1 MQNRREHRALD
12 GADNHVVHPVGRL
25 PVEPAEIFVERLL
38 DTSPDFVG
46 AIQTH
51 DLFHA
56 ARASSTH
63 GVATHTAGAYSS
75 RSACAASRSKNRFTA
90 AICAADVST
99 RLTSCRNA
107 SPPASPAAYQ
117 PRCLRA
123 TRTALRC
130 SRLQPVRILSV
141 TGTSTAAT
149 TASRI
154 ALTSDSL
161 RKSAEPAATLH
172 TFFAGQPMLMS
183 TICAPRSTL

>member
-12 GADNHVVHPVGRL
+12 GADDHVVDAVRSL
-25 PVEPAEIFVERLL
+25 PVQPAEIFIERLL

-63 GVATHTAGAYSS
+63 GVAADAAGAYSS
-75 RSACAASRSKNRFTA
+75 RSAFAASRSKNRFTA
-90 AICAADVST
+90 AICAADVSS

-107 SPPASPAAYQ
+107 SPPASPVAYQ

-123 TRTALRC
+123 MRT
-130 SRLQPVRILSV
+130 
-141 TGTSTAAT
+141 
-149 TASRI
+149 
-154 ALTSDSL
+154 
-161 RKSAEPAATLH
+161 PA
-172 TFFAGQPMLMS
+172 
-183 TICAPRSTL
+183 